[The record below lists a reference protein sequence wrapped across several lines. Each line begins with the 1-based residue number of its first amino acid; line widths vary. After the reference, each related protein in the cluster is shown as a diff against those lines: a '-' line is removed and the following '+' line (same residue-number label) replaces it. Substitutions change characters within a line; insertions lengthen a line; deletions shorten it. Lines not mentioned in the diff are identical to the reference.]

1 VAVLASGVL
10 AASGCHKS
18 PVVTTRTVTAYVPL
32 ACAADGG
39 AYAEYYAYGDF
50 EPTPPA
56 TGYFLSAVGTT
67 LAGIDDEA
75 RALVVT
81 ASESASAWE
90 GVGPVPGSGDVDV
103 LLLPTLRSCA
113 LTTPV
118 GPRTGST
125 MAPIGGEEVLIVGG
139 TGNPTPPS
147 YMARLDTGEVTSLG
161 ALDLQ
166 TPRTSASITACAA
179 GALVAGG
186 ATDSGPVATAEVY
199 SMAAGGFTGGA
210 FPLSEPRAQHGAV
223 VLATGE
229 TLLVGGVGSGG
240 ASDVLQSMDV
250 VDPVGRA
257 SHEEGVGNLTT
268 ARRNPTV
275 LALASGEILVGGGL
289 DGTGAPVTSFEWFNA
304 DTTPASRTTTPL
316 LPGTV
321 STMIALE
328 AGGALVVAQTLAS
341 APAGFQN
348 AWVIDASGVLVPAT
362 PIPPPVASPVLF
374 GGAGGAPVLWTGDR
388 WLQWQPYA
396 GAFGEI
402 PVLDAAPAMVGDA
415 TCSPDPGLAMWLD
428 PGDQQLTLLR
438 FDTRNAYSSVENP
451 LLVTG
456 PDDLSPDG
464 LGTVSWDI
472 DTGLTVQPGSA
483 AFVTDRTYA
492 DVDVAVTVAT
502 GPAAVELRD
511 ATGALLDVP
520 GGCLPPVTP
529 GPGQTLLVHRRGA
542 NVTWSL
548 DATQGTCNPL
558 PNGDARVSVGVR
570 AEGTTPAVVMNMIVS
585 RVGSP

>member
-1 VAVLASGVL
+1 MHP
-10 AASGCHKS
+10 GC
-18 PVVTTRTVTAYVPL
+18 
-32 ACAADGG
+32 
-39 AYAEYYAYGDF
+39 
-50 EPTPPA
+50 
-56 TGYFLSAVGTT
+56 
-67 LAGIDDEA
+67 
-75 RALVVT
+75 
-81 ASESASAWE
+81 
-90 GVGPVPGSGDVDV
+90 
-103 LLLPTLRSCA
+103 SC
-113 LTTPV
+113 
-118 GPRTGST
+118 
-125 MAPIGGEEVLIVGG
+125 
-139 TGNPTPPS
+139 
-147 YMARLDTGEVTSLG
+147 
-161 ALDLQ
+161 
-166 TPRTSASITACAA
+166 
-179 GALVAGG
+179 
-186 ATDSGPVATAEVY
+186 
-199 SMAAGGFTGGA
+199 
-210 FPLSEPRAQHGAV
+210 
-223 VLATGE
+223 
-229 TLLVGGVGSGG
+229 
-240 ASDVLQSMDV
+240 
-250 VDPVGRA
+250 
-257 SHEEGVGNLTT
+257 
-268 ARRNPTV
+268 RR
-275 LALASGEILVGGGL
+275 
-289 DGTGAPVTSFEWFNA
+289 
-304 DTTPASRTTTPL
+304 RR
-316 LPGTV
+316 
-321 STMIALE
+321 
-328 AGGALVVAQTLAS
+328 
-341 APAGFQN
+341 
-348 AWVIDASGVLVPAT
+348 
-362 PIPPPVASPVLF
+362 
-374 GGAGGAPVLWTGDR
+374 GAPVLWTGDR

-558 PNGDARVSVGVR
+558 PDGDARVSVGVR